1 MKDLIGPEG
10 ELVTEDYDA
19 QVEGGSLKVTLLAEC
34 REEIGRERETRA
46 VTDGPEP
53 EENGKTG
60 RAGENT

>member
-1 MKDLIGPEG
+1 MIQNFQGHTPVLHPTARAADSWLE
-10 ELVTEDYDA
+10 
-19 QVEGGSLKVTLLAEC
+19 VTLTAEC
-34 REEIGRERETRA
+34 REEIGRERETGA

>member
-1 MKDLIGPEG
+1 M
-10 ELVTEDYDA
+10 TADYAA
-19 QVEGGSLKVTLLAEC
+19 QVEGDSLKVTLLAEC
-34 REEIGRERETRA
+34 REEIGRERETGA